1 MKLYKQSSRR
11 DEELPDAH
19 PYSPKSLKHH
29 TRSLPRSINYLLKE
43 QRLLFILIGILI
55 GSTFFIIQPTLSHLS
70 TSSEPHSS
78 IPRSYN
84 SLSHESLSTL
94 SSYNHKDFNFRTNG
108 VGHSG
113 RVPVGVGRK
122 RMRIVVTGGAGFVGS
137 HLVDKLIKRGDDVIV
152 IDNFFT
158 GRKENVM
165 HHFGNP
171 RFELIRHDV
180 VEPILLEVDQ
190 IYHLACPASP
200 VHYKYNPVKT
210 IISFCIYIIYT
221 NVMGTLNMLGLA
233 KRIGAR
239 FLLTSTSEVY
249 GDPLE
254 HPQKETYWGHVNP
267 IGVRSCYDE
276 GKRTA
281 ETLTMD
287 YHRGAG
293 VEGFNVA
300 KGQNEAV
307 EVTHLQYAD
316 DTLIFGDAE
325 ESQLKIMEVWYQK
338 SEKAK
343 QKYSNEMALET
354 VQGKTNFM
362 GTVITTKY
370 ENDGFWKT
378 KEVNTTYGTSLWR
391 SIRNLWHGFSGRIDF
406 NCKGLQEGEDTLR
419 WNCHSRGIFT
429 VSSAYKDMNQMG
441 SQVRIA
447 RIFNT
452 YGPRMCLDDGRVV
465 SNFVAQAIRKQ
476 PMTVYGDGKQTRSFQ
491 YVSDLVDGLVA
502 LMEGEHIGPFN
513 LGNPGEFTM
522 LELAGVVKEVIDP
535 SANIEFRANTAD
547 DPHKRKPNISKAKE
561 LLNWE
566 PKVSLREG
574 LPLMVSDFRNRILN
588 EDEGKGN

>member
-1 MKLYKQSSRR
+1 MKLHTQSSMNHRR
-11 DEELPDAH
+11 DEEMSMSQNTTP
-19 PYSPKSLKHH
+19 PSSPKPLKHP
-29 TRSLPRSINYLLKE
+29 RSLPRSINYLLKE
-43 QRLLFILIGILI
+43 QRLLFILVGILI
-55 GSTFFIIQPTLSHLS
+55 GSTFFILQPNLNPSSPIPNSSFHVSESVPLTHTS
-70 TSSEPHSS
+70 TVTT
-78 IPRSYN
+78 SYK
-84 SLSHESLSTL
+84 T
-94 SSYNHKDFNFRTNG
+94 
-108 VGHSG
+108 G
-113 RVPVGVGRK
+113 RVPVGIGKK

-165 HHFGNP
+165 HHFGNH

-210 IISFCIYIIYT
+210 IIS

-293 VEGFNVA
+293 VE
-300 KGQNEAV
+300 
-307 EVTHLQYAD
+307 
-316 DTLIFGDAE
+316 
-325 ESQLKIMEVWYQK
+325 
-338 SEKAK
+338 
-343 QKYSNEMALET
+343 
-354 VQGKTNFM
+354 
-362 GTVITTKY
+362 
-370 ENDGFWKT
+370 
-378 KEVNTTYGTSLWR
+378 
-391 SIRNLWHGFSGRIDF
+391 
-406 NCKGLQEGEDTLR
+406 
-419 WNCHSRGIFT
+419 
-429 VSSAYKDMNQMG
+429 
-441 SQVRIA
+441 VRIA

-465 SNFVAQAIRKQ
+465 SNFVSQAIRRQ

-491 YVSDLVDGLVA
+491 YVSDLVDGLMA

-522 LELAGVVKEVIDP
+522 LELAEVVKEVIDP
-535 SANIEFRANTAD
+535 SATIEFRANTAD
-547 DPHKRKPNISKAKE
+547 DPHKRKPDISKAKE

-566 PKVSLREG
+566 PKVPLREG
-574 LPLMVSDFRNRILN
+574 LPLMVNDFRNRILN